1 MGPCQGQAL
10 GQVQSLE
17 GTSVTAGSQEGEG
30 GSFAG
35 PECLQGGHQHPG
47 SWVTHGEASS
57 SGAGPCLFLVCDLG

>member
-17 GTSVTAGSQEGEG
+17 GMSVTAGSQEGEG
-30 GSFAG
+30 GSPAG

-47 SWVTHGEASS
+47 S
-57 SGAGPCLFLVCDLG
+57 LGHP